1 MEEKLYILY
10 AGVNGAGKSTL
21 YQLQDIHLPRINT
34 DEIVQQIGGD
44 WRSTRDQM
52 KAGKIAAK
60 QLHEYIKQGVSF
72 NQETTLGGRSM
83 KNTILKAKEQGY
95 QIHMHY
101 VGLDSADTAIER
113 VKNRVQEGGHGIPEE
128 DIRRRYEVS
137 LKNLREVIPL
147 LDKVRLYDNTK
158 VFAPIANINGHIE
171 LMSNYKN
178 AEWAKEVLQDRIVE
192 QMKQDIIRSGF
203 RPTDKIINHMC
214 NLQEQRLDIPTVK
227 EIKDFYKNRDY
238 IKMTAD
244 ARKEVD
250 DIAKEFIKQQR
261 MHFPER

>member
-1 MEEKLYILY
+1 M
-10 AGVNGAGKSTL
+10 
-21 YQLQDIHLPRINT
+21 
-34 DEIVQQIGGD
+34 GGD

-101 VGLDSADTAIER
+101 VGLDSADIAIER
-113 VKNRVQEGGHGIPEE
+113 VKNRVQKGGHGIPEK

-137 LKNLREVIPL
+137 LKNLREMIPL

-158 VFAPIANINGHIE
+158 VFVPIANINGHIE
-171 LMSNYKN
+171 LTFNYKD

-192 QMKQDIIRSGF
+192 QMKQDIIQSGF
-203 RPTDKIINHMC
+203 RPTDKIIQHMC
-214 NLQEQRLDIPTVK
+214 NLQEKRIEIPTVK
-227 EIKDFYKNRDY
+227 DVRELYKNRELTN
-238 IKMTAD
+238 MTID
-244 ARKEVD
+244 TRREVEELG
-250 DIAKEFIKQQR
+250 KEFIKQQR
-261 MHFPER
+261 MQIYFPER